1 MGTSCCMSLFDEDP
15 VFIPAAES
23 TELPPAAVPLFEEYF
38 RLYDQDSDGGIEM
51 AEWIQVSKRLAGHI
65 GEAYDEQV
73 AAEDFHSCDAD
84 GDGKL
89 DPHEWRSWWQQRLA
103 GKPEWAVVYALTM
116 GIQNLRE
123 ALEPDDD
130 EQ

>member
-1 MGTSCCMSLFDEDP
+1 MSLFDEDP
-15 VFIPAAES
+15 VFSPAAES

-38 RLYDQDSDGGIEM
+38 KLYDQDSDGARHCPCSQISGCGYIGGIEM

-84 GDGKL
+84 GVR
-89 DPHEWRSWWQQRLA
+89 PQPLA
-103 GKPEWAVVYALTM
+103 
-116 GIQNLRE
+116 RH
-123 ALEPDDD
+123 
-130 EQ
+130 